1 MKNTRRVKMRYSHVV
16 TTLRVL
22 SNLREGQKLTTRNGI
37 ITIDKRA
44 NGFFRWFN
52 GDNRRSTLLCV
63 DAVVNEA
70 ITLGLTK
77 DLKECVDGLKSLKVT
92 YIDDESTVAHVD
104 LILDKINDS

>member
-1 MKNTRRVKMRYSHVV
+1 MRYSHVV

-44 NGFFRWFN
+44 NGFFRWIN
-52 GDNRRSTLLCV
+52 GDNRRSTLLCI

-70 ITLGLTK
+70 ITLGLSK
-77 DLKECVDGLKSLKVT
+77 ELKECLEGLKSLKVT

-104 LILDKINDS
+104 LILDRVKNCV